1 MSNLRILL
9 AVAACGPFF
18 GSSVGVSAAVFKQG
32 EITQIFREVK
42 TLEASGAHDARL
54 NEMISGDQSIKTGPQ
69 SRAELRFA
77 DQSLT
82 RLGADTIFSFQQGTR
97 ELELKQGTILFSD
110 SKGCGRGEDSDGGD
124 YGGDH
129 GNDGLLR
136 ILAEG
141 WEERDD

>member
-69 SRAELRFA
+69 SRAE
-77 DQSLT
+77 
-82 RLGADTIFSFQQGTR
+82 DTGIGVEAGDDS
-97 ELELKQGTILFSD
+97 FSD

-129 GNDGLLR
+129 GNDGFLR